1 MRPGKQPII
10 PSKQTSNQ
18 TNQTKQAANFP
29 KFTDPKN
36 VPR

>member
-10 PSKQTSNQ
+10 PSKQTS
-18 TNQTKQAANFP
+18 NQTKQAANFP